1 MAYTASAQVNQVLT
15 LQQIFD
21 TTSLPG
27 TPENSAGGNTLIHNG
42 LNLDVSLPISGVP
55 MTAVQIIK
63 KALSGGSGT
72 VDLTSLTGTLGEA
85 VTLNG
90 LKVQAVTFKNPTE
103 NANNITIGEGASNG
117 HELLGNGWTLTLP
130 PNSQMTLYIP
140 EGSPDV
146 GASTKTW
153 DLSGTG
159 SQFLMIGI
167 AAG

>member
-1 MAYTASAQVNQVLT
+1 MAYTASAQVTQSLT
-15 LQQIFD
+15 LGQIFD

-27 TPENSAGGNTLIHNG
+27 TSANSAGGNTITHNG
-42 LNLDVSLPISGVP
+42 LNLEMSLPDTNVP

-63 KALSGGSGT
+63 KALSGGTGT

-90 LKVQAVTFKNPTE
+90 LKVQAVIFKNPTA
-103 NANNITIGEGASNG
+103 NANSITIGEGASNG
-117 HELLGNGWTLTLP
+117 HELLGNGWTVTIPSGAQL
-130 PNSQMTLYIP
+130 SLYIP
-140 EGSPDV
+140 EGAPDV
-146 GASTKTW
+146 GSSAKTW

-159 SQFLMIGI
+159 SQYLLIGI